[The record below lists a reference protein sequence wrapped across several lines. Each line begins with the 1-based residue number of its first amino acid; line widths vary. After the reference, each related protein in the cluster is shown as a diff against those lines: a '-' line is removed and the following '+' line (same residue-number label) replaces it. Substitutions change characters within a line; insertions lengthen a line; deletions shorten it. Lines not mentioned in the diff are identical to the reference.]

1 MGDVS
6 DSQGKII
13 VGDLDENTTL
23 LTYSDRVAAKQY
35 RQAMATYDP
44 SNNFYSA
51 YLNDSSTYSDV
62 TVSRLVELGTDA
74 QTSLDNLRTIN
85 GIIRKY
91 INTDD
96 IVGMVVQS
104 IANNI
109 NTSMRKSFK
118 NFNGQRNKTKTLEKA
133 KAVLNDFDNQVRIE
147 TFIRDAILTAYI
159 EGNYAAVLR
168 NSNENWQIDW
178 LPLHIIENSGYE
190 NNGNPVLLVN
200 IENLK
205 NALNKTMIKNK
216 KGQFLFFKNT
226 QEEVDATYPKEV
238 GEAMKNKET
247 YAVLDCDYTYM
258 VRVNNYGRKYGLS
271 PIYRALPSVLM
282 LETLRSADEAT
293 AKSKS
298 KKIIHQ
304 IMREKCLGPTGDRRA
319 FEEMAYSHSQLM
331 KAWKNSTVIVTTNP
345 SVEKIVYV
353 EPEAEEISTDKVNL
367 YRNKVLSSLGVA
379 FLAADKSQTA
389 STANINLSQLLK
401 CINSISEQVERAIE
415 HFYRAVLDANGIGP
429 EYCPTVRIIDSEML
443 DMDMRMDLAKMLYAT
458 FSVSRETAFG
468 MVGIDVEDE
477 RVKREKE
484 DADGL
489 NDIFVPYAT
498 SFNSDGSADDNDESE
513 PGRPSDSEDK
523 DKQGYDEEYNKTRE

>member
-1 MGDVS
+1 MGDIS
-6 DSQGKII
+6 TPQGKII
-13 VGDLDENTTL
+13 VSDLDEHTTL
-23 LTYSDRVAAKQY
+23 RTFSERLADNQY
-35 RQAMATYDP
+35 RQAVASYDP
-44 SNNFYSA
+44 ANNFYSA
-51 YLNDSSTYSDV
+51 YLNDSDSGQTV
-62 TVSRLVELGTDA
+62 TVSRIVELGTDA
-74 QTSLDNLRTIN
+74 QTSLDNIRAIN

-96 IVGMVVQS
+96 MVGMVVQS

-147 TFIRDAILTAYI
+147 TFIRDSIITAYI

-168 NSNENWQIDW
+168 NSQENWQIDW

-190 NNGNPVLLVN
+190 NNGNPVLLINV
-200 IENLK
+200 ENLK
-205 NALNKTMIKNK
+205 TALNKTMIKNK

-226 QEEVDATYPKEV
+226 QEEVEATYPPEV
-238 GEAMKNKET
+238 GQAMKNRET
-247 YAVLDCDYTYM
+247 YAVLDCNYTYM

-271 PIYRALPSVLM
+271 PIYRALPSILM
-282 LETLRSADEAT
+282 LETLRKADEAT
-293 AKSKS
+293 AKSKA

-304 IMREKCLGPTGDRRA
+304 VMREKCLSPSGDRRA

-353 EPEAEEISTDKVNL
+353 EPETDEISTEKVNL

-443 DMDMRMDLAKMLYAT
+443 DMEMRMDLAKMLYAT
-458 FSVSRETAFG
+458 FNVSRETAFG
-468 MVGIDVEDE
+468 MVGLDVEDE

-484 DADGL
+484 EVDGL
-489 NDIFVPYAT
+489 SGIFTPYAT
-498 SFNSDGSADDNDESE
+498 SFNSDGSDSVGDESA
-513 PGRPSDSEDK
+513 PGRPSDSDDD
-523 DKQGYDEEYNKTRE
+523 DKQGYDKEYNKTRK

>member
-1 MGDVS
+1 MGDMTEMR
-6 DSQGKII
+6 GKII
-13 VGDLDENTTL
+13 VDNLDENTTL
-23 LTYSDRVAAKQY
+23 LTYSDKVAANQY
-35 RQAMATYDP
+35 RQAVSTYDP

-51 YLNDSSTYSDV
+51 YLNDSNTSSTV
-62 TVSRLVELGTDA
+62 TVSTLNELGTDA

-109 NTSMRKSFK
+109 NTSMRKSFQ

-133 KAVLNDFDNQVRIE
+133 KAVLNDFDNQIRIE
-147 TFIRDAILTAYI
+147 TFIREAILTAYI
-159 EGNYAAVLR
+159 EGNYTAVLR
-168 NSNENWQIDW
+168 NSGGNWQIDW

-190 NNGNPVLLVN
+190 NNGNPVVLIN
-200 IENLK
+200 IENLRT
-205 NALNKTMIKNK
+205 ALNKTMIKNK

-238 GEAMKNKET
+238 GEAMRNREN
-247 YAVLDCDYTYM
+247 YAVLDCNYTYM

-282 LETLRSADEAT
+282 LETLRAADEST

-304 IMREKCLGPTGDRRA
+304 VMREKCLGPSGDRRA

-345 SVEKIVYV
+345 SVEKIAYV
-353 EPEAEEISTDKVNL
+353 EPEVEEISTDKVNL

-415 HFYRAVLDANGIGP
+415 HFYRAVLTANGIGA
-429 EYCPTVRIIDSEML
+429 EYCPTVHIIDSEML

-484 DADGL
+484 LEDGL
-489 NDIFVPYAT
+489 DDIFIPYAT
-498 SFNSDGSADDNDESE
+498 SFNSDGTPDNDESE
-513 PGRPSDSEDK
+513 PGRPRNSEDP
-523 DKQGYDEEYNKTRE
+523 DKQGYDDQYNKTRQ